1 MTCFSNSD
9 RFETCKSKLRMNWKR
24 LSYSLSIAIV
34 ITAVAYVL
42 AEVGGRVLLMPG
54 VIGGLLVHGALM
66 MVSSGELIFAWRTIS
81 ALLVNTAFY
90 TGLTYG
96 VLSLVQVLKA
106 HRNVDAEVAPAENA
120 GGSQSR
126 RRGVSNLV
134 RLLVSFFAAFIFAGA
149 ALFDAVSNFQA
160 HLPSFLGKFLFLP
173 GYLYCE
179 YLKATEPLPAD
190 DVALF
195 QLGQGAQCFFVGI
208 TLNVPYYTALIFGG
222 WWLVD
227 KWRSRND
234 R

>member
-1 MTCFSNSD
+1 
-9 RFETCKSKLRMNWKR
+9 MNWKR

-42 AEVGGRVLLMPG
+42 AEVGGRMLLMPG
-54 VIGGLLVHGALM
+54 VIGGLVVHGALM
-66 MVSSGELIFAWRTIS
+66 MVSDEFIFAWRTSS
-81 ALLVNTAFY
+81 ALVVNTAFY

-96 VLSLVQVLKA
+96 VLSLVHSFKGQ
-106 HRNVDAEVAPAENA
+106 RNVDAEIAPLENA
-120 GGSQSR
+120 GGPQTR
-126 RRGVSNLV
+126 RRGVSNVV

-227 KWRSRND
+227 KWRSRKPQV
-234 R
+234 

>member
-1 MTCFSNSD
+1 
-9 RFETCKSKLRMNWKR
+9 MNWKR

-54 VIGGLLVHGALM
+54 VIGGLVVHGALM
-66 MVSSGELIFAWRTIS
+66 MVSDEFIFAWRTSS
-81 ALLVNTAFY
+81 ALVVNTAFY

-96 VLSLVQVLKA
+96 VLSLVHSFKGQ
-106 HRNVDAEVAPAENA
+106 RNVDAEIAPLENA
-120 GGSQSR
+120 GGPQTR
-126 RRGVSNLV
+126 RRGVSNVV

-222 WWLVD
+222 WWFVD
-227 KWRSRND
+227 KWRSRKPQV
-234 R
+234 

>member
-1 MTCFSNSD
+1 
-9 RFETCKSKLRMNWKR
+9 MNWKR

-54 VIGGLLVHGALM
+54 VIGGLVVHGALM
-66 MVSSGELIFAWRTIS
+66 MVSDEFIFAWRTSS
-81 ALLVNTAFY
+81 ALVVNTAFY

-96 VLSLVQVLKA
+96 VLSLVHSFKGQ
-106 HRNVDAEVAPAENA
+106 RNVDAEIAPLENA
-120 GGSQSR
+120 GGPQTR
-126 RRGVSNLV
+126 RRGVSNVV
-134 RLLVSFFAAFIFAGA
+134 RLLVSFFAAFMFAGA

-227 KWRSRND
+227 KWRSRKPQV
-234 R
+234 

>member
-1 MTCFSNSD
+1 
-9 RFETCKSKLRMNWKR
+9 MNWKR

-54 VIGGLLVHGALM
+54 VIGGLVVHGALM
-66 MVSSGELIFAWRTIS
+66 MVSDEFIFAWRTSS
-81 ALLVNTAFY
+81 ALVVNTAFY

-96 VLSLVQVLKA
+96 VLSLVHSFKGQ
-106 HRNVDAEVAPAENA
+106 RNVDAEIAPLENA
-120 GGSQSR
+120 GGPQTP
-126 RRGVSNLV
+126 RRGVSNVV

-227 KWRSRND
+227 KWRSRKPQV
-234 R
+234 

>member
-1 MTCFSNSD
+1 
-9 RFETCKSKLRMNWKR
+9 MNWKR

-54 VIGGLLVHGALM
+54 VVGGLLVHGALM
-66 MVSSGELIFAWRTIS
+66 MLSSDELIFAWRTSS

-96 VLSLVQVLKA
+96 ALSLAQVLKE
-106 HRNVDAEVAPAENA
+106 HRNVNAEIAPIENA
-120 GGSQSR
+120 GGSQTR

-134 RLLVSFFAAFIFAGA
+134 RLLVSFFAAFMLAGA
-149 ALFDAVSNFQA
+149 ALFDVFSNLQGR
-160 HLPSFLGKFLFLP
+160 LPSFIGKCLFLP
-173 GYLYCE
+173 SYLYCE
-179 YLKATEPLPAD
+179 YLKATEPLPVD

-195 QLGQGAQCFFVGI
+195 QLGQGAQCYFVGI
-208 TLNVPYYTALIFGG
+208 TLNVPYYTALIFGS

-227 KWRSRND
+227 KLRSRKY
-234 R
+234 

>member
-1 MTCFSNSD
+1 
-9 RFETCKSKLRMNWKR
+9 MNWKR

-42 AEVGGRVLLMPG
+42 AEVGGRMLLMPG
-54 VIGGLLVHGALM
+54 VIGGLVVHGALM
-66 MVSSGELIFAWRTIS
+66 MVSDEFIFAWRTSS
-81 ALLVNTAFY
+81 ALVVNTAFY

-96 VLSLVQVLKA
+96 VLSLVHSFKGQ
-106 HRNVDAEVAPAENA
+106 RNVDAEIAPLENA
-120 GGSQSR
+120 GGPQTR
-126 RRGVSNLV
+126 RRGVSNVV

-179 YLKATEPLPAD
+179 YLKATEPLPTD

-227 KWRSRND
+227 KWRSRKPQV
-234 R
+234 

>member
-1 MTCFSNSD
+1 
-9 RFETCKSKLRMNWKR
+9 MNWKR

-54 VIGGLLVHGALM
+54 VIGGLVVHGALM
-66 MVSSGELIFAWRTIS
+66 MVSDEFIFAWRTSS
-81 ALLVNTAFY
+81 ALVVNTAFY
-90 TGLTYG
+90 TGLTYC
-96 VLSLVQVLKA
+96 VLSLVHSFKGQ
-106 HRNVDAEVAPAENA
+106 RNVDAEIAPLENA
-120 GGSQSR
+120 GGPQTR
-126 RRGVSNLV
+126 RRGVSNVV

-222 WWLVD
+222 WWFVD
-227 KWRSRND
+227 KWRSRKD

>member
-1 MTCFSNSD
+1 
-9 RFETCKSKLRMNWKR
+9 MNWKR

-42 AEVGGRVLLMPG
+42 ADVGGRVLLIPG
-54 VIGGLLVHGALM
+54 VIAGLLVQGAM
-66 MVSSGELIFAWRTIS
+66 MIAARERMDGDFIFAWRTS
-81 ALLVNTAFY
+81 AALLVNAAFY
-90 TGLTYG
+90 TGLSYG
-96 VLSLVQVLKA
+96 VLSLVQSLKQR
-106 HRNVDAEVAPAENA
+106 RNVAAEIASTENA
-120 GGSQSR
+120 SGPQTR

-134 RLLVSFFAAFIFAGA
+134 RFLVSFFAAFLLAGA
-149 ALFDAVSNFQA
+149 SLFDVFSNMQGRV
-160 HLPSFLGKFLFLP
+160 PSFLGKFLFLP

-208 TLNVPYYTALIFGG
+208 TLNLPYYTALIFGG

-227 KWRSRND
+227 KWRSR
-234 R
+234 

>member
-1 MTCFSNSD
+1 MFSNSD
-9 RFETCKSKLRMNWKR
+9 RVETCKR

-42 AEVGGRVLLMPG
+42 PELGGRVLLMPG
-54 VIGGLLVHGALM
+54 VIGGLLVHGVM
-66 MVSSGELIFAWRTIS
+66 MMFSSGDFIFAWRTSS
-81 ALLVNTAFY
+81 ALLVTTAFY
-90 TGLTYG
+90 TGLSYG
-96 VLSLVQVLKA
+96 VLSLVQSRKQQP
-106 HRNVDAEVAPAENA
+106 NVDAETAENA
-120 GGSQSR
+120 GVSQTR

-134 RLLVSFFAAFIFAGA
+134 RFLVSFFAAFILAGA
-149 ALFDAVSNFQA
+149 SFFDAFSNAQGR
-160 HLPSFLGKFLFLP
+160 LPSFVGKFLFLP

-208 TLNVPYYTALIFGG
+208 TLNVPYYTALIFTG

-227 KWRSRND
+227 KWRSRK
-234 R
+234 

>member
-1 MTCFSNSD
+1 
-9 RFETCKSKLRMNWKR
+9 MNWKR

-42 AEVGGRVLLMPG
+42 AEVGGRMLLMPG
-54 VIGGLLVHGALM
+54 VIGGLVVHGALM
-66 MVSSGELIFAWRTIS
+66 MVSDEFIFAWRTSS
-81 ALLVNTAFY
+81 ALVVNTAFY
-90 TGLTYG
+90 AGLTYG
-96 VLSLVQVLKA
+96 VLSLVHSFKGQ
-106 HRNVDAEVAPAENA
+106 RNVDPEIAPLENA
-120 GGSQSR
+120 GGPQTR
-126 RRGVSNLV
+126 RRGVSNVV

-227 KWRSRND
+227 KWRSRQPQV
-234 R
+234 

>member
-1 MTCFSNSD
+1 
-9 RFETCKSKLRMNWKR
+9 MNWKR

-54 VIGGLLVHGALM
+54 VIGGLVVHGALM
-66 MVSSGELIFAWRTIS
+66 MVSDEFIFAWRTSS
-81 ALLVNTAFY
+81 ALVVNTAFY

-96 VLSLVQVLKA
+96 VLSLVHSFKGQ
-106 HRNVDAEVAPAENA
+106 RNVDAEIAPLENA
-120 GGSQSR
+120 GGPQTR
-126 RRGVSNLV
+126 RRGVSNVV

-227 KWRSRND
+227 KWRSRQPQV
-234 R
+234 